1 MKFSILT
8 LLLFCVLG
16 HTSTFAQV
24 DSTQINGKYYKVYPI
39 RQRMEIQ
46 EEYWI
51 AVDDDAYFR
60 DQENYFNVFGEGEFF
75 NREAFDSA
83 SVLEKAWLYEDLEFR
98 WESLTKKRSGFRGR
112 FAKAVRKNPEAM
124 LDPNFS
130 MHTDLLPSFSALPDG
145 EYVQLYNDF
154 CLVSENGECQPQ
166 TDRVAVFFN
175 MKNNLLH
182 GPATW
187 INAAG
192 DTLRSG
198 AYKNGLRTDSWDFT
212 EISNSSYYFYKW
224 EARRFAKTGIRYK
237 DTTLSTITYNAG
249 EQHGPYSW
257 TIPSGSTLITG
268 FFANGIQSGTWKTYS
283 KDVLI
288 SNYTYADPEATK
300 VSHKPLLR
308 TGTKLM
314 DYFSWDEKYD
324 IYGAKYQRQ
333 DVPENLIEFDFGNK
347 EELELEEEEFNSYEL
362 ENDVYSENEISY
374 NYDEYG
380 MPQRD
385 YPARVL
391 KRMSA
396 NLPGF
401 RSVGSGLFDLIYDP
415 NREIS
420 ETRGYFIDSLGA
432 KMQFDGLYEMY
443 YPNGQLFLRYN
454 FVNGELE
461 VEDTLF
467 WDNGQAWDVI
477 EFVADSNHYLRKI
490 YDYNGMH
497 TNTAIYDS
505 LGDFMRYDVAE
516 EEYKL
521 DEITIDGI
529 IATKDYLG
537 INDFDYYSYRP
548 KRSSNY
554 GKLKKI
560 FDGNY
565 SYRNPIVSADSIVPD
580 TAFAMYKEYNGFD
593 KKSLLRSV
601 TFDTETRTY
610 SQNNHS
616 YTGINYSSTERVYTE
631 NYNGWTGKS
640 TWKYGK
646 FTVIETASGIWRED
660 PLNRDKDT
668 SIRMSRIMYPYYGY
682 YVTTDIEILKD
693 GVPYTGKVVLKNKS
707 LFPRI
712 SKNKLVTRQ
721 KASTNKRKM
730 SNRLYRYF
738 KKGKKHSVLDV
749 ISGPSELEYISSM
762 IAYNLFQT
770 ANADWFSAYSSRY
783 AIYGNGTVKP
793 DKVKGRYLEGKPQ
806 GYWYGK
812 LDGEVSGDIQ
822 FERGEAFGTH
832 KQYGIEY
839 KAPKWLRN
847 DSEDSLPKRKTYF
860 LNTST
865 EYENG
870 MRNGELV
877 DYTWY
882 GSIES
887 QGAFKDDFEEGEFIQ
902 RDPKAYSITQYQ
914 NGYLDGYAQTYL
926 TFPGMDTVLLYDL
939 NFQDGGLSGES
950 NTYHINGKLAKR
962 GFFLNGEPI
971 EDYEAFDTL
980 GFRYH
985 YVKFQYGFPIE
996 EKIWEENQLS
1006 LRYKFDWKD
1015 SIQFDPSDLM
1025 QSQSLD
1031 RLLSEY
1037 GYNDYELEQ
1046 AYYGRNRLV
1055 EKNDLKYHMTKYYPN
1070 DTIARG
1076 GFVDDGKKVG
1086 LWKFYDYDGLYLY
1099 KINYFDSIIKVN
1111 DSIRFKSK
1119 GILTKF
1125 NASGDSTYS
1134 AHIIE
1139 KMEKYDCAH
1148 TDHYEIRQLYTVWE
1162 SDKNVGRMNGYVQ
1175 NFYDNGVLQN
1185 EGELKDGLPTGLW
1198 KYYDP
1203 FGKLNL
1209 MGSFEQG
1216 KRQGR
1221 WLQGDLEKKKY
1232 LGEICLNPNLPN
1244 LEKEKKYRE
1253 NLLDVT
1259 IITYR
1264 LGKTVNKQFFDL
1276 NLNKYSDMINE

>member
-1 MKFSILT
+1 MKLSILT

-16 HTSTFAQV
+16 HTSLFAQV
-24 DSTQINGKYYKVYPI
+24 DSTQINGKYYKIYPI

-51 AVDDDAYFR
+51 AVDDAAYFQ
-60 DQENYFNVFGEGEFF
+60 DEENYFNVFGEGKFF

-83 SVLEKAWLYEDLEFR
+83 SVMEKVWMYDDLEFR
-98 WESLTKKRSGFRGR
+98 WKSLTKKQSGFRGK

-130 MHTDLLPSFSALPDG
+130 MSSDLLPSFTALPDG
-145 EYVQLYNDF
+145 DYVQLYNDF
-154 CLVSENGECQPQ
+154 CLVGKNGECQPQ
-166 TDRVAVFFN
+166 TDRVAVFFRMEN
-175 MKNNLLH
+175 DLLN

-187 INAAG
+187 VNTAG
-192 DTLRSG
+192 DTLRTG
-198 AYKNGLRTDSWDFT
+198 TYKNGLRTGTWGFT
-212 EISNSSYYFYKW
+212 NISNSSYYFYKW
-224 EARRFAKTGIRYK
+224 EAKRFAKTGSRYM
-237 DTTLSTITYNAG
+237 DTALHTITYNAG
-249 EQHGPYSW
+249 ERNGPYSW
-257 TIPSGSTLITG
+257 TTPNGSSLTTG
-268 FFANGIQSGTWKTYS
+268 FYSNGIESGNWKTYE
-283 KDVLI
+283 KRTLVRNI
-288 SNYTYADPEATK
+288 TYAEPEATQI
-300 VSHKPLLR
+300 SHKPILR
-308 TGTKLM
+308 TSAQLI
-314 DYFSWDEKYD
+314 DYFNWREDLTFFN
-324 IYGAKYQRQ
+324 AKYQRLT
-333 DVPENLIEFDFGNK
+333 VPNDLIEYDFGNK
-347 EELELEEEEFNSYEL
+347 EKLELEEEEFQSYEL
-362 ENDVYSENEISY
+362 ENDIYIEDEILY

-380 MPQRD
+380 LPYRE
-385 YPARVL
+385 YPERVA
-391 KRMSA
+391 KRMGV

-401 RSVGSGLFDLIYDP
+401 SSVSNGLFDLIYDP
-415 NREIS
+415 NREMT
-420 ETRGYFIDSLGA
+420 ETRGFFIDSLGV
-432 KMQFDGLYEMY
+432 KMQYDGLYELY
-443 YPNGQLFLRYN
+443 YQNGQLFLRYN
-454 FVNGELE
+454 FVDGELQK
-461 VEDTLF
+461 EDTLF

-477 EFVADSNHYLRKI
+477 EFVPDSNYYLRKI
-490 YDYNGMH
+490 YDYNGTL

-505 LGDFMRYDVAE
+505 LGDFMRYDVEE
-516 EEYKL
+516 EEYEM
-521 DEITIDGI
+521 DEINIDGI
-529 IATKDYLG
+529 TASKDFLG
-537 INDFDYYSYRP
+537 INDFDYYSYSPQRGS
-548 KRSSNY
+548 RY
-554 GKLKKI
+554 GKLTKI

-565 SYRNPIVSADSIVPD
+565 TYRNPIVSTDSIVPD
-580 TAFAMYKEYNGFD
+580 TAFAMFKEYNGFD
-593 KKSLLRSV
+593 KKSLLRSI
-601 TFDTETRTY
+601 TFNPETRTY
-610 SQNNHS
+610 NQDNHS
-616 YTGINYSSTERVYTE
+616 YTGVNYSASERVYTE

-660 PLNRDKDT
+660 PLERDKDT

-682 YVTTDIEILKD
+682 YVTTDVEILKD
-693 GVPYTGKVVLKNKS
+693 GIPYTGEVVMKNKS

-712 SKNKLVTRQ
+712 SKNKLVARQ
-721 KASTNKRKM
+721 KVSTNKRKM
-730 SNRLYRYF
+730 SNHLYRYL
-738 KKGKKHSVLDV
+738 KKGKKHPILDL
-749 ISGPSELEYISSM
+749 ISGPSELEYVSSM

-770 ANADWFSAYSSRY
+770 ANASWFSAYSN
-783 AIYGNGTVKP
+783 ANALYGNGTIRP
-793 DKVKGRYLEGKPQ
+793 DKVKGQYLEGKPQ
-806 GYWYGK
+806 GYWSGK
-812 LDGEVSGDIQ
+812 IDGDLSGDIQ

-832 KQYGIEY
+832 RQYGIEY
-839 KAPKWLRN
+839 RSNKLQRLL
-847 DSEDSLPKRKTYF
+847 SEDTLAKRKTRY
-860 LNTST
+860 LNATT
-865 EYENG
+865 EYQNG
-870 MRNGELV
+870 MRNGEMV

-887 QGAFKDDFEEGEFIQ
+887 KGTFEDDFEEGEFVERQ
-902 RDPKAYSITQYQ
+902 RQAYSITQYQ

-926 TFPGMDTVLLYDL
+926 TFPEMDTVLLYDL

-980 GFRYH
+980 GFKYH

-1031 RLLSEY
+1031 RLLSDY
-1037 GYNDYELEQ
+1037 GYNDFELQQE
-1046 AYYGRNRLV
+1046 YYGRNRLV
-1055 EKNDLKYHMTKYYPN
+1055 NKNYLKYHMTKYYPN
-1070 DTIARG
+1070 DTIARAG
-1076 GFVDDGKKVG
+1076 LVDDAKKIG
-1086 LWKFYDYDGLYLY
+1086 LWKFYDYDGQYLY
-1099 KINYFDSIIKVN
+1099 KVNYFDSIIHVN

-1162 SDKNVGRMNGYVQ
+1162 ANQSVGRMNGFVQ

-1221 WLQGDLEKKKY
+1221 WLKGDLEKKKY
-1232 LGEICLNPNLPN
+1232 LGELSLNPNIPN
-1244 LEKEKKYRE
+1244 LEKQKKYRA
-1253 NLLDVT
+1253 
-1259 IITYR
+1259 
-1264 LGKTVNKQFFDL
+1264 KK
-1276 NLNKYSDMINE
+1276 